1 MGLEVV
7 VPRVASVELA
17 ALLDQLSAA
26 GLPSALAMVDNVLQG
41 PGAIP
46 PAVWRDARIR
56 TPAGVVTLRR
66 VPSGVAV
73 VVFGNADDAL
83 RAAQRTIAETLLAR
97 H

>member
-7 VPRVASVELA
+7 VPRVSPVGLA
-17 ALLDQLSAA
+17 MLLDRLAAA

-41 PGAIP
+41 PGATP
-46 PAVWRDARIR
+46 PAAWRDARLR

-73 VVFGNADDAL
+73 VVFGNADGPL
-83 RAAQRTIAETLLAR
+83 QAAQRTIAETLLTLR
-97 H
+97 